1 MRRLNTALL
10 VLAALVCPIGQAI
23 GQPLLSV
30 CDYEPPESR
39 LTGLSLQ
46 GSFQWYDGPYADDRT
61 RTVSMTVGADYGD
74 LFSSAAFGHRLDAHG
89 ELRGTADEW
98 SFALRGDGDLK
109 AFWADD
115 VFGLGAFGVDG
126 SNEALEVDLT
136 VGLGTGRFR
145 DVTPMAKAIR
155 IQNELLD
162 LGVLLAPLENE
173 PLLALAQI
181 LGDASPTDEEK
192 TVALAEHLISTGLV
206 SDNDLGVR
214 GLLAIEETIGFA
226 EGGRLCG
233 GDVQA
238 RIGLAAIVVPE
249 PSLATT
255 GILLYNYALVP
266 DPVSQFTS
274 NASLKA
280 RLAHLDELSG
290 EFNLSYS
297 RRLPEGWT
305 ARAAYRL
312 TYDHGWSQPDQTQTS
327 HVLSASLI
335 TQLFGS
341 VGLSL
346 AGELRYK
353 TADEEITSSL
363 TVHLAYDLF

>member
-1 MRRLNTALL
+1 MRRFWIAVV
-10 VLAALVCPIGQAI
+10 VLAALGSPMAKTSGQS
-23 GQPLLSV
+23 LLSI
-30 CDYEPPESR
+30 CDYTPPESR
-39 LTGLSLQ
+39 ITSLNLQ

-61 RTVSMTVGADYGD
+61 RTASMTAGADYGN
-74 LFSSAAFGHRLDAHG
+74 LFSSAAFGHRLDAHA

-109 AFWADD
+109 AFWSGD
-115 VFGLGAFGVDG
+115 VFGIGAFGVDATSDG
-126 SNEALEVDLT
+126 LEVDLT
-136 VGLGTGRFR
+136 AGVGSGRFR

-155 IQNELLD
+155 IQDALLD

-181 LGDASPTDEEK
+181 LGDIGPTNAEK
-192 TVALAEHLISTGLV
+192 TVALAERLISTGLV

-249 PSLATT
+249 ASLATT

-280 RLAHLDELSG
+280 RLAHVDELSG

-312 TYDHGWSQPDQTQTS
+312 TYDHGWSQPNQTQTS

>member
-1 MRRLNTALL
+1 MA
-10 VLAALVCPIGQAI
+10 
-23 GQPLLSV
+23 
-30 CDYEPPESR
+30 
-39 LTGLSLQ
+39 LSLQ
-46 GSFQWYDGPYADDRT
+46 GSFQWYDGPYADDRA
-61 RTVSMTVGADYGD
+61 RTVSMTAGADYGN
-74 LFSSAAFGHRLDAHG
+74 LFSSAAFGHRLDAHA
-89 ELRGTADEW
+89 ELRGTEHEW

-109 AFWADD
+109 AFWDGD
-115 VFGLGAFGVDG
+115 VFGLGAFGVDAASDG
-126 SNEALEVDLT
+126 LEVDLT
-136 VGLGTGRFR
+136 AGVGSGRFR

-155 IQNELLD
+155 IQDALLD

-181 LGDASPTDEEK
+181 LGDIAPTSAEK

-206 SDNDLGVR
+206 SNDDLGVR
-214 GLLAIEETIGFA
+214 GLLAIEEIIGLA

-238 RIGLAAIVVPE
+238 RIGVAAIVVPE
-249 PSLATT
+249 TSLATT
-255 GILLYNYALVP
+255 GILLYNVALVP
-266 DPVSQFTS
+266 DPVSQLSS
-274 NASLKA
+274 NASLKT

-312 TYDHGWSQPDQTQTS
+312 TYDRGWSEPDQTQAS
-327 HVLSASLI
+327 HALSASLL

-353 TADEEITSSL
+353 TGDEEITSSL